1 MMGSLFGQRYSK
13 LSVEPS
19 EEGGIDNRRPK
30 SIRYGVFFY
39 ALAGAALWVCGLVMG
54 VVIARHFLPSTNCS
68 STSDLPGTIPKS
80 MYSPFVFFRDPSP
93 SLSFFK
99 NVNNS
104 GSPSLR
110 LDKAACPSRYRL

>member
-1 MMGSLFGQRYSK
+1 MDSLFGQRYSK

-19 EEGGIDNRRPK
+19 EEGKIDNNRNAK
-30 SIRYGVFFY
+30 SIPYTVFFY

-93 SLSFFK
+93 SLSFF
-99 NVNNS
+99 
-104 GSPSLR
+104 LR
-110 LDKAACPSRYRL
+110 M